1 MQFYGDLNLAIE
13 EIIHLPLV
21 YGNNFYH
28 DARMAC
34 REIYFEQE
42 GVFENQYK
50 PFLILFRNTLQLVEH
65 VVLKGWETS
74 QIQIKLVLGN
84 HRI

>member
-28 DARMAC
+28 DTRMAC

-50 PFLILFRNTLQLVEH
+50 LRPPPPPKHFSFYLETPFN
-65 VVLKGWETS
+65 
-74 QIQIKLVLGN
+74 
-84 HRI
+84 